1 MNKAVLFGAA
11 ALAALLPA
19 VVGLTSNPSLSARV
33 PLQPAQLQPATTPP
47 HPTGGTSTTAP
58 TRRPTRTPSSP
69 ATDDHGGGDR
79 PTGSSDDT
87 ADDHGGSG
95 KGSDDGGSGKG
106 KGKGSGSDD

>member
-33 PLQPAQLQPATTPP
+33 PLQPAQLQPATTAA
-47 HPTGGTSTTAP
+47 HPTGTRSSVP
-58 TRRPTRTPSSP
+58 STRRPTHTPSSP
-69 ATDDHGGGDR
+69 ATDDHGGDR

-87 ADDHGGSG
+87 AGDDHGGGSGKGRGKGSGSGKDSG
-95 KGSDDGGSGKG
+95 KGSDD
-106 KGKGSGSDD
+106 